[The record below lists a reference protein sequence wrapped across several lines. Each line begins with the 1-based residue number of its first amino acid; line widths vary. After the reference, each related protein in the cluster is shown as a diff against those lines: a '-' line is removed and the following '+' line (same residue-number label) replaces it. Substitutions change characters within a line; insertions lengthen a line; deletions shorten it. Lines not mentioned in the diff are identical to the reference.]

1 MSRRW
6 KEGGKLRKPY
16 GITDGTSSRG
26 QNFDGNTGGNHR
38 KKKKKG
44 NLWRDW
50 RDGGSAR
57 ERGGVD
63 GSQGQAGKEFE

>member
-1 MSRRW
+1 MSRGW
-6 KEGGKLRKPY
+6 EGGEGALRKPY

-38 KKKKKG
+38 KKG

-50 RDGGSAR
+50 RDGGSVR
-57 ERGGVD
+57 DGVD
-63 GSQGQAGKEFE
+63 GSQGQAGTEFE

>member
-1 MSRRW
+1 MSRGW
-6 KEGGKLRKPY
+6 KGGGEGALRKPY

-38 KKKKKG
+38 KKG

-57 ERGGVD
+57 GVWTEVKARLERNLNN
-63 GSQGQAGKEFE
+63 